1 MKDYDYSFIP
11 ADAYTDADRDAITG
25 LWLSVW
31 PDHSRE
37 YYGEKMARIAE
48 ISGELPA
55 GYPVFREKDAAV
67 AAALIFPREIH
78 TPRGS
83 LTLMALSGVCVRSD
97 LRGQGLG
104 AGVVRKA
111 FSFVGQGLYRVSLF
125 QTSYRVAPFYESLG
139 CCRVDNPFINSLT
152 PDNADPEALR
162 RSVFWDDVVMIYPAG
177 FDWPAGQIDLCGS
190 AY

>member
-11 ADAYTDADRDAITG
+11 ADAYTDADRDADYRLVAVG
-25 LWLSVW
+25 LARPQPGVL
-31 PDHSRE
+31 R
-37 YYGEKMARIAE
+37 GEKWARIAE

-97 LRGQGLG
+97 LRGQGMG
-104 AGVVRKA
+104 AGWYERPSPLSA
-111 FSFVGQGLYRVSLF
+111 RVC
-125 QTSYRVAPFYESLG
+125 TG
-139 CCRVDNPFINSLT
+139 
-152 PDNADPEALR
+152 
-162 RSVFWDDVVMIYPAG
+162 
-177 FDWPAGQIDLCGS
+177 
-190 AY
+190 